1 MSKSQPNHRIE
12 TQTVHLGNHGDAT
25 TGAVIPSIV
34 MATTFERQPDYSAP
48 SGFHDDGVMA
58 TCIAYYSLKSNKNS
72 GIYNVR

>member
-1 MSKSQPNHRIE
+1 VFTYEYNPASKS
-12 TQTVHLGNHGDAT
+12 VK
-25 TGAVIPSIV
+25 
-34 MATTFERQPDYSAP
+34 YSAP